1 MLTLD
6 FTISQVPEMDPNFF
20 NRMYTPPGSGS
31 KRSDRMKVVLWYS
44 EEGSVERALACMKNR
59 AAKLSR
65 ESTPGNLDSKWL
77 CGICNNHKQQNQL
90 SEPKCMYCNK
100 KYWGQTPAL
109 DVDRDKWN
117 SDWDLR
123 DRLGGG
129 IAGGR

>member
-1 MLTLD
+1 
-6 FTISQVPEMDPNFF
+6 MDPNFF
-20 NRMYTPPGSGS
+20 NRMYTPPRSGS

-65 ESTPGNLDSKWL
+65 ESTAGNLDSKWL
-77 CGICNNHKQQNQL
+77 CGIYNNRKQQNRFL
-90 SEPKCMYCNK
+90 SRSACTATKNIGVKRLRC
-100 KYWGQTPAL
+100 Q
-109 DVDRDKWN
+109 DKWN
-117 SDWDLR
+117 SDWDFR